1 MRRPGVVEWGT
12 GGVKKRETGW
22 GGRLC
27 KTRTSVAPCGAAQMG
42 SNGNLSSSCVP
53 SASVARPLS
62 GFASRRRSG
71 VTPDHR
77 AAACR
82 APERACGGGGRGST
96 TSASRV
102 RSQQKVLHLLTDLC
116 TAGEPSRALPTSIG
130 RVTPPHRLLHATSS
144 TVPPLVE
151 RNEFNKSG
159 KRAGR
164 IQIETWHNVADFLRR
179 SCRG

>member
-1 MRRPGVVEWGT
+1 MVEWGT

-62 GFASRRRSG
+62 GCASRRRSG
-71 VTPDHR
+71 VTPVNVVGSSCSGVQR
-77 AAACR
+77 PR
-82 APERACGGGGRGST
+82 KGLWGGGGRGST

-130 RVTPPHRLLHATSS
+130 RVTPPH
-144 TVPPLVE
+144 
-151 RNEFNKSG
+151 
-159 KRAGR
+159 
-164 IQIETWHNVADFLRR
+164 
-179 SCRG
+179 

>member
-82 APERACGGGGRGST
+82 APERACGGGGGEGRPRVQ
-96 TSASRV
+96 AACAHSRKCCICSRICALRANPRERCQPRLV
-102 RSQQKVLHLLTDLC
+102 ELLLLTDC
-116 TAGEPSRALPTSIG
+116 FM
-130 RVTPPHRLLHATSS
+130 PHR
-144 TVPPLVE
+144 PLCLPSWNGMNSITVE
-151 RNEFNKSG
+151 RGQVEFK
-159 KRAGR
+159 
-164 IQIETWHNVADFLRR
+164 
-179 SCRG
+179 

>member
-1 MRRPGVVEWGT
+1 MVEWGT

-27 KTRTSVAPCGAAQMG
+27 KTRTSAAPCGAAQMG

-71 VTPDHR
+71 VTPVNVVGLSCSGVQSPR
-77 AAACR
+77 KGLW
-82 APERACGGGGRGST
+82 GGPVRGST

-130 RVTPPHRLLHATSS
+130 RVTPPH
-144 TVPPLVE
+144 
-151 RNEFNKSG
+151 
-159 KRAGR
+159 
-164 IQIETWHNVADFLRR
+164 
-179 SCRG
+179 